1 MRHRSVALVRRLLF
15 IPVAV
20 FIVVTLA
27 FGLVNLTPGDPAL
40 VIAGDLAS
48 DEQVAE
54 IRAELGTDKPILQR
68 YGSYVHELFVERSL
82 GTSFFTKRP
91 VWDEIT
97 QRFPDTLELIVL
109 GLIGAV
115 LYGTLL
121 GVLSAYFRQRWPDI
135 MSRLSVTITQSI
147 PDFFLG
153 LLLIYLVFYRIGWAP
168 APVGR
173 LGLLDRPPER
183 VTGAVILDTVI
194 AREWGLLRTAL
205 HHAMLPTIT
214 LALFYSSH
222 FAKTTRAVMGRT
234 LTSDH
239 VEFGRACGLSELKV
253 IGYAFREARTP
264 IITYIGILFA
274 ALFGGAAIVETV
286 FAWGGI
292 GQWAIDAML
301 KLDVPAIQGFILV
314 VGLLT
319 LLVYLILDLIV
330 VLLDPR
336 ISYE

>member
-1 MRHRSVALVRRLLF
+1 MRYRTGALAKRLLF
-15 IPVAV
+15 IPIAV
-20 FIVVTLA
+20 FIVVTLS

-40 VIAGDLAS
+40 LIAGDLAG

-54 IRAELGTDKPILQR
+54 IRAALGTDKPIPER
-68 YGSYVHELFVERSL
+68 YASYVKELFTERSL

-91 VWDEIT
+91 VVDEIT
-97 QRFPDTLELIVL
+97 QRFPDTLELVVL
-109 GLIGAV
+109 GLLGAL

-121 GVLSAYFRQRWPDI
+121 GILSAYFRRRSADSL
-135 MSRLSVTITQSI
+135 SRLSVTITQSI

-153 LLLIYLVFYRIGWAP
+153 LLLIYFVFYILGWAP
-168 APVGR
+168 PPVGR
-173 LGLLDRPPER
+173 IGLLDRPPER
-183 VTGAVILDTVI
+183 VTGAIIADTII
-194 AREWGLLRTAL
+194 ARDWGLLRTAL
-205 HHAMLPTIT
+205 HHAMLPVVT

-222 FAKTTRAVMGRT
+222 FAKTTRAVLGRA
-234 LTSDH
+234 LTSDQ
-239 VEFGRACGLSELKV
+239 VEFARACGLSELRV
-253 IGYAFREARTP
+253 VGYAFREARTP
-264 IITYIGILFA
+264 VVTYVGILFA

-286 FAWGGI
+286 FAWGGL

-330 VLLDPR
+330 VALDPR
-336 ISYE
+336 VSYE